1 MAVCPLTTHFARPFN
16 LDTLVISQRSA
27 PPLARSDN
35 HNNSSNSSSSSHRQT
50 PCSERTQPALAQASV
65 VRFSTFCDASIT
77 LIWLLLAGGGTFGAN
92 TASAGGGLFGQPK
105 PATGFGAFGGGG
117 GAFGGGGGGTG
128 TTSAFGTTGGTGGA
142 FGQTNT
148 GTTGTGTNLFGAQP
162 STSTGAFG
170 GSNLFGQNKPATGA
184 FGATPGAYSRQV
196 ASCFVSQHHPM
207 FSPANVYSSGW
218 RFLSDDWDREPSL
231 HCVC

>member
-1 MAVCPLTTHFARPFN
+1 MTTHFARPFN
-16 LDTLVISQRSA
+16 FDTLVVSQRSA

-50 PCSERTQPALAQASV
+50 RCSERTQPALAQASV
-65 VRFSTFCDASIT
+65 VRFSTFYDASIA
-77 LIWLLLAGGGTFGAN
+77 LIRRLLAGGGTFGAN

-117 GAFGGGGGGTG
+117 GAFGGGGGTG
-128 TTSAFGTTGGTGGA
+128 TTSAFGTAGGTGGT

-148 GTTGTGTNLFGAQP
+148 GTAGTGTNLFGAPP

-184 FGATPGAYSRQV
+184 FGATPGAYLHLV
-196 ASCFVSQHHPM
+196 ASCLVSQLHPM
-207 FSPANVYSSGW
+207 HFSANACSSN
-218 RFLSDDWDREPSL
+218 RRPFSDDWVREPAL
-231 HCVC
+231 HCVH